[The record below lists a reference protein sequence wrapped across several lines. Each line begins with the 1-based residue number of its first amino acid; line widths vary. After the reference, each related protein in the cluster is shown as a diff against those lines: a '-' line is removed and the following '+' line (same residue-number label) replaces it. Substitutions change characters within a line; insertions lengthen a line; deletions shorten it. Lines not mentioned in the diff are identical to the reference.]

1 MERDTALVN
10 KYHPYNKANQIQPWT
25 VDIRRHL
32 HQHPELSLQERETSQ
47 YCQRVLNELGYT
59 VTPCWG
65 YGFYADLNP
74 QNNPTIAF
82 RADMDALPIQERNS
96 HSFVSK
102 VANVAHMCGHDS
114 HMAIALAAARIIAE
128 DNLCQH
134 GNVRF
139 IFQPSEEKHPGGAL
153 GMIENGCL
161 NGVVEIY
168 GLHNMPEMDTGQIAT
183 KSGVLTAASDRFDM
197 VFHGRSGHAA
207 RPWECADP
215 IVAAS
220 QFITSIQAISARQ
233 IEPSQAAVIS
243 VTQIEAGSA
252 YNVIPEKAY
261 LKGCV
266 RTLAHD
272 SREHIQNQLERYR
285 QAANT
290 KWLKTSMDYHKGYDP
305 IINHEQGVAR
315 IARSAKA
322 FLYPESIHTAMQP
335 LMVSEDFSYY
345 LQHTQGAF
353 FLLGSGNAEKG
364 ITASLHS
371 DQADIDENAL
381 PVGAALMVG
390 IAVDFFNTES
400 PA

>member
-1 MERDTALVN
+1 V
-10 KYHPYNKANQIQPWT
+10 I
-25 VDIRRHL
+25 
-32 HQHPELSLQERETSQ
+32 
-47 YCQRVLNELGYT
+47 
-59 VTPCWG
+59 PCWG

-74 QNNPTIAF
+74 QNNRTIAF
-82 RADMDALPIQERNS
+82 RADMDALPIQEHNS

-114 HMAIALAAARIIAE
+114 HMAIALTTARIIAE
-128 DNLCQH
+128 DGLCKH
-134 GNVRF
+134 SNVRF

-161 NGVVEIY
+161 HNVAEIY
-168 GLHNMPEMDTGQIAT
+168 SLHNMPELETGQIAT
-183 KSGVLTAASDRFDM
+183 KPGVLTAASDRFDI

-215 IVAAS
+215 VVAAS
-220 QFITSIQAISARQ
+220 QFVTNIQAITARQ

-243 VTQIEAGSA
+243 VTQMEAGST

-266 RTLAHD
+266 RTLEHNR
-272 SREHIQNQLERYR
+272 RELIQNQLEYYL

-290 KWLKTSMDYHKGYDP
+290 KWLKTSMDYQKGYDP
-305 IINHEQGVAR
+305 IVNHEHGVAR
-315 IARSAKA
+315 IVRSAKT
-322 FLYPESIHTAMQP
+322 FLEPKQIDTSIQP

-353 FLLGSGNAEKG
+353 LLLGSGNADKG

-371 DQADIDENAL
+371 DKADIDEDAL
-381 PVGAALMVG
+381 PVGAALMASL
-390 IAVDFFNTES
+390 AVDFCV
-400 PA
+400 